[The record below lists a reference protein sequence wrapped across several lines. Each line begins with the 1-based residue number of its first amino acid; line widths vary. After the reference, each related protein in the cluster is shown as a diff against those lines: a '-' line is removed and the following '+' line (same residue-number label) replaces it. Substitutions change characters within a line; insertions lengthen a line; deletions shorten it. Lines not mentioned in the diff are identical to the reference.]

1 MNVCARDWWASLQMR
16 ARGVHQTQTSE
27 GDVMRSE
34 IKVVKRRGE
43 DIKLDHAPAAPT
55 KPHLTTEMI
64 IKNWII
70 ESRERRQTAMS
81 QLQSS
86 IRWEE
91 LGGPARG

>member
-1 MNVCARDWWASLQMR
+1 
-16 ARGVHQTQTSE
+16 
-27 GDVMRSE
+27 
-34 IKVVKRRGE
+34 VKRGSE
-43 DIKLDHAPAAPT
+43 DRKNDTAAAAPEE
-55 KPHLTTEMI
+55 PQLTSEMI

-70 ESRERRQTAMS
+70 ESRERRQAAMS